1 MIIGL
6 PILDNRIAPVF
17 DVAREILLVSIDDGK
32 VIQQELLIL
41 PGIAREKVVKL
52 VDAGVKVLLCGAIS
66 NELNSSAIK
75 CGVEVVSFLRGD
87 IQCVLKAWLADS
99 LNNMEFAMPGC
110 RRRADSGNGS
120 RRRFRHGKEQY
131 HQSSVIGK

>member
-17 DVAREILLVSIDDGK
+17 DVAREILLVTVDDGK

-41 PGIAREKVVKL
+41 PGIAREKVIKL
-52 VDAGVKVLLCGAIS
+52 VDTGVKVLLCGAIS
-66 NELNSSAIK
+66 NELKRSATQ
-75 CGVEVVSFLRGD
+75 CGIEVVSFLSGD

-99 LNNMEFAMPGC
+99 LNDFAMPGC
-110 RRRADSGNGS
+110 QRRQGRGNGF
-120 RRRFRHGKEQY
+120 RRRFRRGCGC
-131 HQSSVIGK
+131 SS